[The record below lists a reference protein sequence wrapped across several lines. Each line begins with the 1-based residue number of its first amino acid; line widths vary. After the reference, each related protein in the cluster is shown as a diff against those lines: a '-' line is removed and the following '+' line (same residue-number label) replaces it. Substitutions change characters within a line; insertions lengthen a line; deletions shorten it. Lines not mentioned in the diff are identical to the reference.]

1 MEIHQSLKLL
11 VQRKNPHNKN
21 KDNKKIPEPITP
33 RLKWKNIFS
42 HHHHKK
48 SQPPPPPSS
57 EKPPEEFLCPIT
69 KTLMSDPVIVS
80 SGHSFDRV
88 SVQTCKNLNFTPQ
101 LSDGTTPDFSTVI
114 PNLALK
120 SAITKWCKNSINAP
134 VTPYSTPANAETII
148 NTIIAKQSHNQNA
161 LTTTTTTVTEKE
173 LILGINENPNFNF
186 NHAETQIPNRPTHF
200 YSTSEESIAT
210 NASAST
216 STPPIQFATKP
227 SCYYYNSYS
236 SNSSSE
242 IEPAASTIPELEQIV
257 SKLKNPQIFIVEEGL
272 ISLRKISRT
281 KEEIRVSLCTPQLL
295 SVLKSLIVSK
305 YVNVQVNAL
314 ASLVNLSLEKLNKVK
329 IVRSGIVPPLIEVLR
344 LGSAESQEHAAGAL
358 FSLAIEDDNKTAIG
372 VLGGLGP
379 LLHALGSESERT
391 RHDAALALYHL
402 SMVQS
407 NRSKMVKMGSVPV
420 LLGMVK
426 SGDMMG
432 RVLLILC
439 NLGSGSDGRAAML
452 DAGVVECLVGLLGG
466 PELGSRSARESC
478 VSVMYA
484 LSHGGLRFKAV
495 AKAAGVVEVLQKVE
509 KVGSE
514 RAREKVRRILEI
526 MRRKESEEEDVD
538 WEELLDSGLGCRSR
552 GRHGSELDESIANS
566 SEF

>member
-1 MEIHQSLKLL
+1 MGEIQQTLKLL
-11 VQRKNPHNKN
+11 VHRKITHNNKN
-21 KDNKKIPEPITP
+21 KKPEPITP
-33 RLKWKNIFS
+33 RLKWKQMFF
-42 HHHHKK
+42 
-48 SQPPPPPSS
+48 QQTPSKPNTKNKIT

-88 SVQTCKNLNFTPQ
+88 TVQTCQNLNFTPH
-101 LSDGTTPDFSTVI
+101 LSDGTTPDFSTLI

-120 SAITKWCKNSINAP
+120 SAITKWCMNSNNSL
-134 VTPYSTPANAETII
+134 VTPDSTTVENII
-148 NTIIAKQSHNQNA
+148 RKIIAKHSPYQNLPTQVA
-161 LTTTTTTVTEKE
+161 TVSEKE

-186 NHAETQIPNRPTHF
+186 NFNHAETQIPSRPTHL
-200 YSTSEESIAT
+200 YSSSNESIAT
-210 NASAST
+210 IASAST
-216 STPPIQFATKP
+216 STPPLQFSTKP
-227 SCYYYNSYS
+227 SCYYSYS

-242 IEPAASTIPELEQIV
+242 IESVTTPELEQIM
-257 SKLKNPQIFIVEEGL
+257 SKLKDPQIFIIEEGL
-272 ISLRKISRT
+272 ISLRKITRT
-281 KEEIRVSLCTPQLL
+281 KEEIRVSLCTTQLL

-305 YVNVQVNAL
+305 YKNIQVNAL

-344 LGSAESQEHAAGAL
+344 LGSTESQEHASGAL

-372 VLGGLGP
+372 VLGGLQP

-407 NRSKMVKMGSVPV
+407 NRSKMVKFGSVPT

-426 SGDMMG
+426 AGHMIG
-432 RVLLILC
+432 QVLLILC
-439 NLGSGSDGRAAML
+439 NLGYGSDGRATML

-466 PELGSRSARESC
+466 TELGTRSTQDSC

-484 LSHGGLRFKAV
+484 LSHGGLRFKAL
-495 AKAAGVVEVLQKVE
+495 AKDAGVVEVLQKVE

-514 RAREKVRRILEI
+514 RAQEKARRILE
-526 MRRKESEEEDVD
+526 MLRVKEDEDEDVD
-538 WEELLDSGLGCRSR
+538 WDALLESGLGCRTRSR
-552 GRHGSELDESIANS
+552 QGSELDDSVANS
-566 SEF
+566 S